1 MEIDRLPIELKYMIA
16 ESNRIA
22 AAIGSL
28 KAKEHLT
35 IAELGSLEKLET
47 ELIGHYSTPRFV
59 RIDGK
64 PKTDSSLE

>member
-16 ESNRIA
+16 ESDRIA
-22 AAIGSL
+22 KAIGSL

-35 IAELGSLEKLET
+35 IAELGSLAKLET
-47 ELIGHYSTPRFV
+47 EMIGHYSTPQLV

-64 PKTDSSLE
+64 PKAGSSLD